1 MRTFGVHL
9 NALRAFEAAA
19 RLSSFSR
26 AADELNIT
34 HSTVSHHICGL
45 EKNLG
50 VKLFER
56 RNRKI
61 VLTPAGGVLF
71 PALKKSFD
79 TMVSALETIKSY
91 GTSHPIKIS
100 MTPSFANMWLLP
112 RLRHFQDSHPGIEI
126 QISTSLDISNFARE
140 GFDIGIRAGLGIW
153 PGMNAELLM
162 PIHMSPLCSPNL
174 LRDDSKLNQPEDLL
188 KYTLLHADVSPETG
202 IKSEWN
208 EWFAEVKHVDA
219 NCGAGLSFRDPG
231 LALKAAVNGLGI
243 AMGYLEL
250 ASEDIAADRLIR
262 PFTMATKHPWSYYVV
277 KPENASHD
285 PQVAIF
291 CDWLAQTVRNS

>member
-1 MRTFGVHL
+1 MRSFGVHL

-56 RNRKI
+56 RNRKV
-61 VLTPAGGVLF
+61 VLTSAGDVLF

-79 TMVSALETIKSY
+79 AMGLALEATKSY
-91 GTSHPIKIS
+91 STRHPIKIS

-112 RLRHFQDSHPGIEI
+112 RLREFQDANPEIEI

-140 GFDIGIRAGLGIW
+140 GFDIGIRAGLGNW
-153 PGMNAELLM
+153 PNVNADFLM
-162 PIHMSPLCSPNL
+162 PIHMSPLCSPSL
-174 LRDDSKLNQPEDLL
+174 LKGKSKLKQPKDLL
-188 KYTLLHADVSPETG
+188 KHKLLHADVNPETG
-202 IKSEWN
+202 IESEWS
-208 EWFAEVKHVDA
+208 EWFTEVKHSDV
-219 NCGAGLSFRDPG
+219 NCSAGLSFRDPG

-250 ASEDIAADRLIR
+250 ASEDIRTGRLIR
-262 PFTMATKHPWSYYVV
+262 PFEAATKHPWSYYLV
-277 KPENASHD
+277 KPETAAPHPQILKFCEWLHASCN
-285 PQVAIF
+285 Q
-291 CDWLAQTVRNS
+291 